1 MQEADMGDMGWYTDC
16 EQGHA
21 KERVSGKTEDE
32 FVNNVKRHLGMIHK
46 GMAMPSRE
54 DILKMAKRG

>member
-1 MQEADMGDMGWYTDC
+1 MADMGWYTDC

-32 FVNNVKRHLGMIHK
+32 FVNNLKRHLGMIHK
-46 GMAMPSRE
+46 GMAMPTRE

>member
-1 MQEADMGDMGWYTDC
+1 MGDTGMYTDC

-21 KERVSGKTEDE
+21 KEHITGKTDDE
-32 FVNNVKRHLGMIHK
+32 FIANVKRHLGMIHK
-46 GMAMPSRE
+46 GMPMPSRE

>member
-1 MQEADMGDMGWYTDC
+1 MGDTGWYTDC